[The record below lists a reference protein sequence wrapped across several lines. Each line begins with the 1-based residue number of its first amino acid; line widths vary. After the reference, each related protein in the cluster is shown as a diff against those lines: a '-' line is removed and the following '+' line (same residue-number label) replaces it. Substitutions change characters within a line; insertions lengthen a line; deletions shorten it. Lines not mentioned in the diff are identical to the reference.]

1 MRRATVPAIDP
12 RQLGLPSPARVALA
26 HAGRLQASAIAAIE
40 GRASRP
46 GTPDT
51 VLVRIEGSMATYRCP
66 HSIRFG
72 SVIRAGRAHPIVARH
87 LGHVGTGSHSAISG
101 NLGLGTQRGECGT
114 LVFHLISTL

>member
-72 SVIRAGRAHPIVARH
+72 SVGIGRDALIPLLGVTWGMWVLAQIPLYLEISAWELREVNVA
-87 LGHVGTGSHSAISG
+87 LWCFI
-101 NLGLGTQRGECGT
+101 
-114 LVFHLISTL
+114 